1 MKIFWMVL
9 KLLKAGIDLIIR
21 DYYMTFS
28 ISALVSTRDSHIK
41 PEVFFS
47 FLFFDILCLT
57 PLHRHRK
64 LNSGT
69 NIDIWRQILL
79 LTLRTN
85 NQHWLPAIIE
95 HAKTNILQQICI
107 PANPPVLCG
116 RLLHKRR
123 NYGNLPLAGPLPR
136 GSIASPA
143 FRYFNLQWP
152 AFVFLWIF
160 HYCQ

>member
-1 MKIFWMVL
+1 MVL

-69 NIDIWRQILL
+69 NIDI
-79 LTLRTN
+79 
-85 NQHWLPAIIE
+85 
-95 HAKTNILQQICI
+95 
-107 PANPPVLCG
+107 
-116 RLLHKRR
+116 
-123 NYGNLPLAGPLPR
+123 
-136 GSIASPA
+136 
-143 FRYFNLQWP
+143 
-152 AFVFLWIF
+152 
-160 HYCQ
+160 

>member
-1 MKIFWMVL
+1 MVL
-9 KLLKAGIDLIIR
+9 KLLKAGIDLIIG

-28 ISALVSTRDSHIK
+28 ISAMVSARDSHIK

-79 LTLRTN
+79 LALRTN

-107 PANPPVLCG
+107 PAKPSRFVRETPAQTTKF
-116 RLLHKRR
+116 RK
-123 NYGNLPLAGPLPR
+123 
-136 GSIASPA
+136 SPTCRSA
-143 FRYFNLQWP
+143 P
-152 AFVFLWIF
+152 AREYLYSRIRIF
-160 HYCQ
+160 

>member
-28 ISALVSTRDSHIK
+28 ISALVSARDSHIK

-47 FLFFDILCLT
+47 ILFFDILCLT

-79 LTLRTN
+79 LALRTN
-85 NQHWLPAIIE
+85 NQHWLPAQT
-95 HAKTNILQQICI
+95 KKFRKSPTCPSV
-107 PANPPVLCG
+107 PAREYTISRI
-116 RLLHKRR
+116 RLL
-123 NYGNLPLAGPLPR
+123 
-136 GSIASPA
+136 
-143 FRYFNLQWP
+143 WP

>member
-28 ISALVSTRDSHIK
+28 ISALVSAGDSHIK

-47 FLFFDILCLT
+47 ILFFDILCLT

-79 LTLRTN
+79 LALRTN
-85 NQHWLPAIIE
+85 NQHWLPAQTTKFRKSPTCPSVPAREYTISRIRISLDFSLLSIEVNKQWAIIW
-95 HAKTNILQQICI
+95 KLWR
-107 PANPPVLCG
+107 V
-116 RLLHKRR
+116 
-123 NYGNLPLAGPLPR
+123 
-136 GSIASPA
+136 
-143 FRYFNLQWP
+143 
-152 AFVFLWIF
+152 VFMFDL
-160 HYCQ
+160 